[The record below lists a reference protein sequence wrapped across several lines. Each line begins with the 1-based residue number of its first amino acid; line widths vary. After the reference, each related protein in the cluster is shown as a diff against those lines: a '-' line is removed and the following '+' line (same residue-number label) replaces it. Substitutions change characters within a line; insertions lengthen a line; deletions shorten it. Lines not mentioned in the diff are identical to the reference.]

1 MVIKNS
7 QIGEVRKK
15 CGSARAL
22 IPDSSPDHCDLGP
35 SQARPRTCRAL
46 RPWHLD
52 LVLEIIP
59 PTSPYTKA
67 MYRPPSPAIRFPA
80 TSALD
85 LPPVAPQN
93 FFGYEP

>member
-22 IPDSSPDHCDLGP
+22 ILDSSPDHCDLGP
-35 SQARPRTCRAL
+35 SQARARTSRA
-46 RPWHLD
+46 PV
-52 LVLEIIP
+52 LVLKIIP

-67 MYRPPSPAIRFPA
+67 KYRPPSPAIRFPA
-80 TSALD
+80 TSPLD
-85 LPPVAPQN
+85 LLPVAPHSLY
-93 FFGYEP
+93 GYEP